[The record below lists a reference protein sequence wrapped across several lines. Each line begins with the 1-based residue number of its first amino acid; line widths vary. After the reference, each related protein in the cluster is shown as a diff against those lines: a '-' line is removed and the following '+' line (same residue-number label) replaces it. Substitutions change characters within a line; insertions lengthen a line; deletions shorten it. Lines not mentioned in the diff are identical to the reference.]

1 MHKIAIVT
9 DSDSSLPPELAGRYD
24 IRQVPITIH
33 FDGES
38 YTTGVDIDDAAL
50 FEKVDRLNQLPT
62 TSAPSPGAFSEA
74 YESAFQDGADAVVC
88 ICVSSGVSA
97 TFASART
104 ACENF
109 PGRPVTVLDSQAL
122 SMGQGFMALAAAEAA
137 REGATMEQVVA
148 RARDVGGRL
157 HLYAVL
163 STLKYLA
170 LSGRVG
176 KVAAGL
182 ANTLNIKPV
191 LTVSDGKLEL
201 LEKIRT
207 RRKAVERMLELT
219 RKSVDGGQVER
230 AAVIHVNNPE
240 GAAELREQLRKT
252 VACPTEIVTAAFTPG
267 LSVHAGSGVV
277 GLVVVRGEMSL

>member
-1 MHKIAIVT
+1 MLKIAIVT
-9 DSDSSLPPELAGRYD
+9 DTDSSLPPALAEQYG

-33 FDGES
+33 FGQES
-38 YTTGVDIDDAAL
+38 YTTGVDIDDARL
-50 FEKVDRLNQLPT
+50 FEQVDRLNQLPT
-62 TSAPSPGAFSEA
+62 TSAPSPGAFNLA
-74 YESAFQDGADAVVC
+74 YEDAFHAGADAVVC
-88 ICVSSGVSA
+88 LCVSSEVSA
-97 TFASART
+97 TYAAARA

-109 PGRPVTVLDSQAL
+109 PNHPITVLDTRAL

-137 REGATMEQVVA
+137 RAGASVEQVVA
-148 RARDVGGRL
+148 RARDVGSRL

-191 LTVSDGKLEL
+191 LTVNAGKLEM

-207 RRKAVERMLELT
+207 RRKAIQRMLDLT
-219 RKSVDGGQVER
+219 RQSVDGGGIER
-230 AAVIHVNNPE
+230 AAIIHVNNPT
-240 GAAELREQLRKT
+240 GAAELREQLC
-252 VACPTEIVTAAFTPG
+252 AALPCPPNILTAEFTPG

-277 GLVVVRGEMSL
+277 GLVVVTAKS

>member
-1 MHKIAIVT
+1 MPNIAIVT
-9 DSDSSLPPELAGRYD
+9 DTDSSLPPELAARFE

-33 FDGES
+33 FEAES

-50 FEKVDRLNQLPT
+50 FDKVDRLNQLPT
-62 TSAPSPGAFSEA
+62 TSAPSPGAFNEA
-74 YESAFQDGADAVVC
+74 FDGAFTAGAGAVVC
-88 ICVSSGVSA
+88 ICVSSEVSA
-97 TFASART
+97 TYAAAHA
-104 ACENF
+104 ACSDF
-109 PGRPVTVLDSQAL
+109 PGRPITVLDSRAL

-137 REGATMEQVVA
+137 CDGASMQQVVA
-148 RARDVGGRL
+148 RARDVGARI

-182 ANTLNIKPV
+182 ANTLNIKPL
-191 LTVSDGKLEL
+191 LTVREGKLEM

-207 RRKAVERMLELT
+207 RRKAVQRMLDLT
-219 RKSVDGGQVER
+219 RQAVDDGRVER
-230 AAVIHVNNPE
+230 AAIIHVNNPT
-240 GAAELREQLRKT
+240 GAAELQEQLRRT
-252 VACPTEIVTAAFTPG
+252 VECPTQIVTAEFTPG

-277 GLVVVRGEMSL
+277 GLVVVTR

>member
-1 MHKIAIVT
+1 MKKIAVIT
-9 DSDSSLPPELAGRYD
+9 DTDSSLPPALAEQYG

-33 FDGES
+33 FNEES
-38 YTTGVDIDDAAL
+38 YTTGVDIDDRLL

-62 TSAPSPGAFSEA
+62 TSAPSPGAFSAA
-74 YESAFQDGADAVVC
+74 YESAFQDGADSIVC
-88 ICVSSGVSA
+88 ICVSSEVSA
-97 TFASART
+97 TYAAARA

-109 PGRPVTVLDSQAL
+109 HERAITVIDSRAL

-137 REGATMEQVVA
+137 RAGAPVEQVVA
-148 RARDVGGRL
+148 RARDVGSRL
-157 HLYAVL
+157 RLYAVL

-176 KVAAGL
+176 KVAAGV
-182 ANTLNIKPV
+182 ANTLNIKPL
-191 LTVSDGKLEL
+191 LTVNDGKLEM

-219 RKSVDGGQVER
+219 RQSVNGSGIER
-230 AAVIHVNNPE
+230 AAIIHVNNPE
-240 GAAELREQLRKT
+240 GALELREQLR
-252 VACPTEIVTAAFTPG
+252 AALPCPAEMLIAEFTPG

-277 GLVVVRGEMSL
+277 GLVVLTGQD